1 MRILSGRRARIR
13 RGPLPLRWRVAVA
26 FALVSMVVA
35 VAFALV
41 TYKLA
46 ASYML
51 DQREESAL
59 RQAEVNQRLVG
70 DTLRS
75 QPSGNLGEL
84 LKGLSGNPETT
95 VALWTDGA
103 WVIQGRHIDTASL
116 PAGIHRLV
124 GSHAAGQERATI
136 EGIPVLAV
144 ALPIENTSS
153 MYVELFPVLELEQ
166 TIGFLRAVLV
176 SGVAI
181 STVLGFAL
189 GHWASRRALRPL
201 TELTKAA
208 ARVARGDLH
217 ARLPEHAD
225 ADLAELAASFNRTAG
240 DLERRVRQDARFA
253 ADVSHELRSPL
264 TTMLN
269 AVAVLRRRRDE
280 LSPAG
285 RHALDLLGADVQR
298 FHRMV
303 VDLLEISRGD
313 HDPDNRELETCN
325 LAELVRHAM
334 SGHAAAALH
343 IDDPAPVVLAD
354 RRRLDRVVANLLD
367 NAQHHGGGVVRVAV
381 RHASGHARLEVD
393 DAGPGVPAELRQQI
407 FERFTRGH
415 RAGDR
420 DGDTGSG
427 LGLALVA
434 QHVYRHGGSTWVEDR
449 PGGGARFVVELP
461 DPQRPGA
468 SGHSIVS

>member
-1 MRILSGRRARIR
+1 MSKLSGWRTRIR

-35 VAFALV
+35 ALFALV
-41 TYKLA
+41 TFKLA

-51 DQREESAL
+51 DQREQSAL
-59 RQAEVNQRLVG
+59 RQAQVNQRLVS

-75 QPSGNLGEL
+75 QPSDNLGEL
-84 LKGLSGNPETT
+84 LKGLSGSPDTT
-95 VALWTDGA
+95 VALSTDGN
-103 WVIQGRHIDTASL
+103 WVIRGRHVDTTSL

-124 GSHAAGQERATI
+124 NSHAAGLERATI
-136 EGIPVLAV
+136 EGVPVLAV

-153 MYVELFPVLELEQ
+153 MYVELFGMLELEQ

-176 SGVAI
+176 GGVAI
-181 STVLGFAL
+181 STVLGFTL

-201 TELTKAA
+201 AELTTAA

-225 ADLAELAASFNRTAG
+225 ADLAGLAASFNRTAG

-269 AVAVLRRRRDE
+269 AVAVLRRRRGE

-285 RHALDLLGADVQR
+285 RQALDLLGADVQR

-313 HDPDNRELETCN
+313 HDPDNRELETCD
-325 LAELVRHAM
+325 LAKLVRHAM
-334 SGHAAAALH
+334 ASHATA
-343 IDDPAPVVLAD
+343 
-354 RRRLDRVVANLLD
+354 
-367 NAQHHGGGVVRVAV
+367 
-381 RHASGHARLEVD
+381 
-393 DAGPGVPAELRQQI
+393 
-407 FERFTRGH
+407 
-415 RAGDR
+415 
-420 DGDTGSG
+420 
-427 LGLALVA
+427 
-434 QHVYRHGGSTWVEDR
+434 
-449 PGGGARFVVELP
+449 
-461 DPQRPGA
+461 
-468 SGHSIVS
+468 